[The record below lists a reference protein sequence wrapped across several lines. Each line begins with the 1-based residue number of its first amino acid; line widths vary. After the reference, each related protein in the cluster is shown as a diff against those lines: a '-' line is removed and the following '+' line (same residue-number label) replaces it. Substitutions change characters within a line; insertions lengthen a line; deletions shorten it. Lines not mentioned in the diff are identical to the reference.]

1 LKNDNYFSK
10 GVETNY
16 EFTPKRSNETRILFL
31 LLLFNERRLTSAS
44 AAAIRSSS
52 DMVVVDKESS
62 LLVVCSFLDFLSGLC
77 GLDFP
82 PKSAEQKSKTAGQA
96 QWQ

>member
-1 LKNDNYFSK
+1 
-10 GVETNY
+10 
-16 EFTPKRSNETRILFL
+16 
-31 LLLFNERRLTSAS
+31 
-44 AAAIRSSS
+44 
-52 DMVVVDKESS
+52 MVVVDKREQ
-62 LLVVCSFLDFLSGLC
+62 LACCVLVFGFFEWPFC